1 MKVLLY
7 HRVEIRKHRSISGET
22 ETMVDTGTRCFAA
35 CSDRA
40 CRPFGPVQ
48 PPSKKPGTADT
59 GVPVSVVLSHRHHI
73 NPEEIV

>member
-48 PPSKKPGTADT
+48 PPSKKPGTAE
-59 GVPVSVVLSHRHHI
+59 SR
-73 NPEEIV
+73 